1 MAENEKD
8 DANKELLIAVR
19 SLQNEIRRLR
29 HSNEGAAGG
38 GILAELRSGRLP
50 RVEPIQPET
59 PEKKSKTKESSSAR
73 QVLVAYYML
82 RALGWRFDIH
92 GNKKPAITLIA
103 ALTNRDPQTVKVA
116 LHNIEQNGAERKDL
130 EYVLPLFQAM
140 NLRKISAAIEKNLEK

>member
-1 MAENEKD
+1 
-8 DANKELLIAVR
+8 
-19 SLQNEIRRLR
+19 
-29 HSNEGAAGG
+29 
-38 GILAELRSGRLP
+38 
-50 RVEPIQPET
+50 
-59 PEKKSKTKESSSAR
+59 
-73 QVLVAYYML
+73 ML